1 MLFQALITSS
11 ALLLGTDPKPV
22 PESTPEPTQEPSP
35 EVLHELLPGL
45 HIAKGIVEFSGTI
58 AIDCHHPDTPDVY
71 LEMLVTAPDSREHE
85 SLVVSSIKP
94 SNLHAA
100 LLAAGFEP
108 GSPLKRSR
116 EGNITPAS
124 GDALRILVSTND
136 SDTEQ
141 PKYIPIESWVVSD
154 DADEPEQLAESPAW
168 TGLVFAG
175 SILNKHGYA
184 ADRGGTL
191 ISLTSF
197 GDEVIA
203 PTWTISHQADINT
216 PTWIA
221 NREQVPKIDTR
232 VRIRIEAVE
241 EPESVN
247 PESGTDPESHQPD
260 RIDINRDP

>member
-1 MLFQALITSS
+1 MLIQALIASS
-11 ALLLGTDPKPV
+11 ALLLGSDPKPV
-22 PESTPEPTQEPSP
+22 PESTPEPASAP

-71 LEMLVTAPDSREHE
+71 LEMFVTAPDSREHE

-116 EGNITPAS
+116 EGTITPAS
-124 GDALRILVSTND
+124 GDALRILVSTSNPD
-136 SDTEQ
+136 GEQ
-141 PKYIPIESWVVSD
+141 SEYIPIESWVLSD
-154 DADEPEQLAESPAW
+154 DADEPKQLAESTAW

-203 PTWTISHQADINT
+203 PTWTISHQADIDT

-221 NREQVPKIDTR
+221 NRERVPEIDTP
-232 VRIRIEAVE
+232 VRIRIEAAE
-241 EPESVN
+241 EPESVKS
-247 PESGTDPESHQPD
+247 EAETDQESHQPD

>member
-1 MLFQALITSS
+1 MLIQALIASS
-11 ALLLGTDPKPV
+11 ALLFGID
-22 PESTPEPTQEPSP
+22 PEPIQEPAP
-35 EVLHELLPGL
+35 DTLHELLPGL
-45 HIAKGIVEFSGTI
+45 HLTKGVIEFEGTI

-71 LEMLVTAPDSREHE
+71 LEMFVTAPDSREHE
-85 SLVVSSIKP
+85 SLIVASIKP

-116 EGNITPAS
+116 EGTITPAT
-124 GDALRILVSTND
+124 GDALRILVSTTNPD
-136 SDTEQ
+136 GEQ
-141 PKYIPIESWVVSD
+141 SQFIPIEFWVVSD
-154 DADEPEQLAESPAW
+154 DADEPEQLTECPAW

-191 ISLTSF
+191 TSLTSF

-203 PTWTISHQADINT
+203 PSWTVSHEADIDA

-221 NREQVPKIDTR
+221 DRDQVPEIDTR
-232 VRIRIEAVE
+232 VLIRIEAIE
-241 EPESVN
+241 EPESVK
-247 PESGTDPESHQPD
+247 PETQPDPESHQPD
-260 RIDINRDP
+260 RIDINSDP

>member
-1 MLFQALITSS
+1 MLIQALIASS
-11 ALLLGTDPKPV
+11 VLLLGIN
-22 PESTPEPTQEPSP
+22 PESTPEPEPEP
-35 EVLHELLPGL
+35 ETLHELLPGL
-45 HIAKGIVEFSGTI
+45 HITKGIVEFSGTI

-71 LEMLVTAPDSREHE
+71 LEMFVTAPDSREHE

-108 GSPLKRSR
+108 GSPLKRTR
-116 EGNITPAS
+116 EGTITPAS
-124 GDALRILVSTND
+124 GDALRIFVSTND
-136 SDTEQ
+136 SETEQ
-141 PKYIPIESWVVSD
+141 PEFIPIESWVVSD
-154 DADEPEQLAESPAW
+154 DADKPKQLVESPAW

-175 SILNKHGYA
+175 SILNKHGYS

-203 PTWTISHQADINT
+203 PTWTISHEADIDA

-221 NREQVPKIDTR
+221 NRDQVPKIDTR
-232 VRIRIEAVE
+232 VRIRIEAIE
-241 EPESVN
+241 EPESVK
-247 PESGTDPESHQPD
+247 PETQPDPESHQPD
-260 RIDINRDP
+260 RIDINSNP